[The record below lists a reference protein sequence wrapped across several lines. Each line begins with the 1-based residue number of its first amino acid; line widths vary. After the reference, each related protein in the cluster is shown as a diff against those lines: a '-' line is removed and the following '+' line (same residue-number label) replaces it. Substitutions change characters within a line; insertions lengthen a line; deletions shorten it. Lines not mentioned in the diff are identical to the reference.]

1 MSSYRC
7 GWKNTDAVH
16 FYRFTNPI
24 PGYPVQIELF
34 SRKPDYHFQAD
45 SGIIPIHICDEN
57 SSLSAIVLNDDYY
70 QFMLSGRRTVDGI
83 SVLDAAHLIPFKMY
97 AWIDLAA
104 RKSEGQHV
112 NERDLK
118 KHKYDVFRLL
128 EIVSGDIKI
137 PVSGP
142 VGESVRLFIKK
153 MESEKLPLRQL
164 GLFIDKDQG
173 LQLLRQIYDI
183 RPGNSVSGSV

>member
-7 GWKNTDAVH
+7 GRKNTDAVH

-57 SSLSAIVLNDDYY
+57 SSQSAIVLNDDYY

-97 AWIDLAA
+97 AWIDLTAK
-104 RKSEGQHV
+104 KSAGKHV